1 MINSKSTSVSDVKRN
16 FEQVLALRQDISNVF
31 HILDS
36 KIKVLR
42 EVYADLVST
51 HAHKEYVFGI
61 DSFCFQ
67 NELIETDY
75 NNLKVVFR
83 SIDGRIYCEY

>member
-1 MINSKSTSVSDVKRN
+1 MFHSKSTSVSEVKRN
-16 FEQVLALRQDISNVF
+16 FEQVLALRQDILNVF

-36 KIKVLR
+36 KLKVLR
-42 EVYADLVST
+42 GVYADMVST

-75 NNLKVVFR
+75 NNLKDIFWR
-83 SIDGRIYCEY
+83 IDGRTY